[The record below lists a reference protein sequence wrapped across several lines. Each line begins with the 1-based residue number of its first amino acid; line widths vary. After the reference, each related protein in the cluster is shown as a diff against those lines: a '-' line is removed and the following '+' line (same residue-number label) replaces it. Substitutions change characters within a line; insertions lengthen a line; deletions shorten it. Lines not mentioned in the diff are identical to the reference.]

1 MYGLF
6 PFASSEEILEE
17 AAVLCGFCDGDHER
31 ELEAVLGDIMDE
43 HES

>member
-1 MYGLF
+1 M
-6 PFASSEEILEE
+6 ASFHLPVRKKILEE